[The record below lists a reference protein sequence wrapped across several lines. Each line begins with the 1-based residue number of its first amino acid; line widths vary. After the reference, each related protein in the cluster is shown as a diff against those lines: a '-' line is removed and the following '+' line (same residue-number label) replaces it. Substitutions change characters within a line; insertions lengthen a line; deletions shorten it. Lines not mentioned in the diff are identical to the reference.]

1 MSLEGD
7 DFLLWFTQK
16 RNMVVIVN
24 IFIRIILLKR
34 LHNVDT
40 FLRLFHF
47 TYAFIH
53 SARCTFETTEGR
65 ENRIKNDFGRLMSCV
80 MAGVFFVVVVL
91 GCF

>member
-1 MSLEGD
+1 MSAEGD

-47 TYAFIH
+47 TYVFIH

-65 ENRIKNDFGRLMSCV
+65 ENRIKNDFWRLISYA
-80 MAGVFFVVVVL
+80 MAGVFWL
-91 GCF
+91 L